1 MYVYIS
7 IKNGHEIPI
16 VGVKCIIKGGNKI
29 LVYLAIAS
37 VETVQM
43 FAVYLN
49 VLHSNHNVLMTNAK

>member
-1 MYVYIS
+1 MYIS

-16 VGVKCIIKGGNKI
+16 VGVKYIIKGGNKI
-29 LVYLAIAS
+29 LVYLAIGS

-43 FAVYLN
+43 FAVYFN